1 MRYVRHQFIV
11 FGALPC
17 LVASIEEA
25 QDIQFSLMKR
35 SQDRKQSSKRDGAF
49 WWKFSFQSQKA
60 GNSYEK
66 ENIRKKEFLKEE
78 LLFLK
83 EGGNE
88 KYDYKRMNTKITQ
101 SHFLW
106 QLPSLL
112 PIIVTNLLY
121 TLRLK
126 RYIGCQSHARILEQ
140 VTQVN
145 WFDWIKKPSQSVQ
158 ISLTRRRIGRRKEEK
173 NGGTTLWTMG
183 TNIIQMSH
191 KFVFFFGEM

>member
-101 SHFLW
+101 SPFLW

-173 NGGTTLWTMG
+173 NGGDYIVNHGNKHHSNVT
-183 TNIIQMSH
+183 
-191 KFVFFFGEM
+191 